1 MNRLYVQNFEKLLA
15 LHPAITSSEIESE
28 SQWCLG
34 VQNPAFSNSMYI
46 YLYKC
51 MLYYIFF
58 GFRVQCRNKKPLDYP
73 GFALSKTSLRVLVVL
88 GG

>member
-51 MLYYIFF
+51 ILHILWIS
-58 GFRVQCRNKKPLDYP
+58 GAVQK
-73 GFALSKTSLRVLVVL
+73 
-88 GG
+88 

>member
-46 YLYKC
+46 NV
-51 MLYYIFF
+51 YYIFF